1 VKREYDCASDKKPE
15 GVAAM
20 VAPLFQ
26 SMINKPIVVTMD
38 PQGKAV
44 SVKIPDDVKESIAKT
59 PGGAQLASMLSD
71 EGMKNLMQMGT
82 LPDKPVRPGDTWNR
96 TTTMKNPM
104 LGDMTI
110 ETTWRYVGTEQR
122 GGKELEKIASQIKMQ
137 FGEGKEG
144 KARITAQD
152 NQGTIYF
159 DNQKGD
165 LVESTTDSKMTIQV
179 SVQGQQFD
187 QVLENKQTLV
197 RKPAETSPSKPQ

>member
-1 VKREYDCASDKKPE
+1 
-15 GVAAM
+15 
-20 VAPLFQ
+20 
-26 SMINKPIVVTMD
+26 
-38 PQGKAV
+38 
-44 SVKIPDDVKESIAKT
+44 
-59 PGGAQLASMLSD
+59 
-71 EGMKNLMQMGT
+71 
-82 LPDKPVRPGDTWNR
+82 
-96 TTTMKNPM
+96 
-104 LGDMTI
+104 
-110 ETTWRYVGTEQR
+110 
-122 GGKELEKIASQIKMQ
+122 MQ